1 MSKELIFDGE
11 TLINATDWK
20 AKSEHIIAKLDEELF
35 DRICDDDL
43 YNYRYD
49 RDGCVTSKT
58 KIKLGKGE
66 IKPVISAT
74 KVMTVLNRL
83 LRIYRPM
90 NSTEAQSLEPEE
102 YIEANLY
109 YLDIISHIN
118 DYIVVV
124 PSKQSLAG
132 FLNISV
138 ETYNEMLMHPR
149 YSEVFKSF
157 EDGFVDTN
165 YISAQSGMVDTG
177 STLSKLSVKDAG
189 HSLKRAE
196 EYAVY
201 NVTNKINTA
210 NIDAMYEKFLGVSQ
224 KPKQIGNKPKN

>member
-1 MSKELIFDGE
+1 MPKELIFDGE

-20 AKSEHIIAKLDEELF
+20 AKSEHIIARLDEELF
-35 DRICDDDL
+35 SKITDDDL

-49 RDGCVTSKT
+49 RDGCVSSKT

-74 KVMTVLNRL
+74 KVITVLNRL
-83 LRIYRPM
+83 LRIYKPM
-90 NSTEAQSLEPEE
+90 NNTEAQTLAPEE

-118 DYIVVV
+118 DYIVFV
-124 PSKQSLAG
+124 PSKQSLSA
-132 FLNISV
+132 FFNISV
-138 ETYNEMLMHPR
+138 ETYNELLMNSR
-149 YSEVFKSF
+149 YTEVFKSF

-165 YISAQSGMVDTG
+165 YMSAQSGMVDTA

-189 HSLKRAE
+189 HSLKKAE
-196 EYAVY
+196 EYVVY
-201 NVTNKINTA
+201 NVTNKINTSS
-210 NIDAMYEKFLGVSQ
+210 IDAMYEKFLGVSQ
-224 KPKQIGNKPKN
+224 KPKQIGKSDKK

>member
-1 MSKELIFDGE
+1 MPKELIFDGE

-49 RDGCVTSKT
+49 KDGCVSSKT

-90 NSTEAQSLEPEE
+90 NSSEAQTLAPEE

-118 DYIVVV
+118 DYIVFV
-124 PSKQSLAG
+124 PSKQSLSA

-138 ETYNEMLMHPR
+138 TTYNELLVDPR
-149 YSEVFKSF
+149 YTEVFKSF

-165 YISAQSGMVDTG
+165 YISAQSGMVDSG
-177 STLSKLSVKDAG
+177 STLAKLTTREAG
-189 HSLKRAE
+189 HDLVKNLDF
-196 EYAVY
+196 VKV
-201 NVTNKINTA
+201 NVTNKINTSS
-210 NIDAMYEKFLGVSQ
+210 IDAMYEKFLGVSQ